1 MMSTTEPLR
10 HEIFGDPIIDLT
22 YGIDINSD
30 PSNVWPWI
38 VQVGY
43 HRAGWYID
51 KWWDRFEQDFFW
63 PLLVPAKDRGTWQ
76 PPAQCILPE
85 YQGLKRGDIIPD
97 GPPGSAYYEVI
108 ALEPERLL
116 VLRATT
122 HLKYVAPRFIKLRG
136 EFRWAFSLE
145 QMSATQTRLTSR
157 WRGWGEPR
165 LYMALLVKPGIWLID
180 HIQQP
185 EILKGI
191 KRRAERVDLPRDVA
205 THQRPR

>member
-1 MMSTTEPLR
+1 MMSTTLLSR

-22 YGIDINSD
+22 YRIDINSE
-30 PSNVWPWI
+30 PSNIWPWI

-51 KWWDRFEQDFFW
+51 KWWDRVEQDFFW
-63 PLLVPAKDRGTWQ
+63 PHLVPAKDRGTWQ
-76 PPAQCILPE
+76 PPAQRILPE
-85 YQGLKRGDIIPD
+85 YQGLKQGDIIPD

-122 HLKYVAPRFIKLRG
+122 HFKYVAPSFIRLRG
-136 EFRWAFSLE
+136 EFRWAFELE
-145 QMSATQTRLTSR
+145 QMSATQTRLTSS

-165 LYMALLVKPGIWLID
+165 PYIALFVKPGIWLID
-180 HIQQP
+180 HFQQP

-191 KRRAERVDLPRDVA
+191 KRRAERVDIPRNVA
-205 THQRPR
+205 S